1 MSVTEAQLEPL
12 LHFRVVNYLEL
23 ELFGVDISISNSVV
37 WMWVSAAAVFVL
49 FRLALRSPAV
59 IPGRMQMVAEAAYL
73 FICHMVD
80 ENIRGEGRRFLPL
93 IFALFYFVLFC
104 NLLGLIPGA
113 FTPTSQLV
121 VTATLA
127 IGVFGY
133 SVALRVVRQGLGFF
147 RAFAP
152 SGLPPLLLP
161 LMIPLEVLSFMA
173 RPVSLAV
180 RLFANMTAGHTV
192 LAVLAFFG
200 LALPWFATWLPLG
213 FSIVLNG
220 AEIFI
225 GFIQAY
231 IFTVLTC
238 VYIDDALHAH

>member
-1 MSVTEAQLEPL
+1 MSAAEPKLEPL
-12 LHFRVVNYLEL
+12 HHFQVVNYLEL
-23 ELFGVDISISNSVV
+23 ELFGVDLSISNSVV
-37 WMWVSAAAVFVL
+37 WMWVSAIAVFVL
-49 FRLALRSPAV
+49 FRLALRSPAI
-59 IPGRMQMVAEAAYL
+59 IPGRMQMLAEAAYL
-73 FICHMVD
+73 FIRHMVD
-80 ENIRGEGRRFLPL
+80 ENIRGDGRRYLPL

-133 SVALRVVRQGLGFF
+133 SVALRVVRQGFGFF

-161 LMIPLEVLSFMA
+161 LMIPIEVLSFMA

-192 LAVLAFFG
+192 LGVLAFFG

-238 VYIDDALHAH
+238 VYIDDALNAH